1 VTRHPTTGHHDAA
14 GDHRR
19 QQRRHQRGLALHLNQ
34 RATRIDARALTVS
47 SRQDNGQQR
56 ELEYDRLVI
65 ATGAV
70 PQRPRST
77 GWTRNAGRKLA

>member
-19 QQRRHQRGLALHLNQ
+19 QQHRHQH
-34 RATRIDARALTVS
+34 
-47 SRQDNGQQR
+47 

-70 PQRPRST
+70 PQRPPID
-77 GWTRNAGRKLA
+77 GLD